1 MYVDG
6 IDNEKILENVTVMY
20 VDGIDNK
27 KILENVT
34 VIDVC
39 RLYRQ

>member
-1 MYVDG
+1 MCVDG
-6 IDNEKILENVTVMY
+6 IDNETILENVTVMY
-20 VDGIDNK
+20 VDRIDNE

-39 RLYRQ
+39 RSYR

>member
-1 MYVDG
+1 MYVDC

-20 VDGIDNK
+20 VDGIDNE

>member
-1 MYVDG
+1 MLPSLMYVDL
-6 IDNEKILENVTVMY
+6 IDNE
-20 VDGIDNK
+20 

-39 RLYRQ
+39 RWYTQ